1 MKLTNLVLLTL
12 ITAVTVLFFL
22 NTPQQSSLT
31 GGVND
36 DFTYAI
42 LDTEVSYLKQNKDT
56 DTALRA
62 LEKASEHW
70 IRSDSSLNF
79 GVSESPYWFK
89 YTLKSR
95 AKQTLSLVLHNSYA
109 PSDYVSMYSFNSHRQ
124 QIQFSQA
131 GDHVYPKVNTLPSST
146 TAFPIIIEPNEE
158 LTILIKVQTQGNY
171 IVPLSLWT
179 MEAFTNY
186 QVHYYF
192 IFGTLIGILLITSVH
207 NFFVFTQTNNTI
219 FCRFAFFIFTVM
231 FLVTHQSGIALQ
243 FIWPG
248 WSEFNQFAA
257 VLSVNLAAFG
267 HVLFSSRFLAFTNK
281 SLLISRILSLICL
294 ALVCFYGLFD
304 YSTMI
309 TLSLING
316 VLILSITLVIAMQKF
331 AYKEDAALLYLISWS
346 PFIIGIS
353 LSAAIRFEY
362 IKYSIYT
369 EFSGVFLAVATI
381 IWLSLA
387 IAKLIKQDKTER
399 IRAQNKAIDY
409 LQRYEDLYENA
420 VEGLFNSTV
429 DGRLLRCNKSFANI
443 LGYSD
448 KNDLKSDVGDNVSMI
463 YRDRNDRAELM
474 RKLLAHGSVIDHE
487 VEFVRQNK
495 QSFWAS
501 LNLRLISEHCE
512 LDKQDAP
519 QISNDDSTSV
529 QGALI
534 DITRRKVSEMKLS
547 YLASHDPLTNLINR
561 REFEHKLK
569 EALSNPLFPEQ
580 PVTVMYMDLD
590 QFKIVNDTCGHTV
603 GDQLLKRVTALFQ
616 SNLRH
621 QGILARLGGDEFGVV
636 LKNKNAKE
644 AYAIADNLLQ
654 ALAKFRFT
662 HNKQYFSVGI
672 SVGIVQATRELNT
685 LEAIMSFA
693 DTACYAAKNAG
704 RNCIHL
710 YSDNNKEFDKHKKDI
725 SMVNVIEQALLHN
738 SFVLFKQ
745 KIVHNNASKA
755 LYGYEI
761 LLRMQN
767 VDGKYYSPAD
777 FIPVAERFGLM
788 VKIDK
793 WVIKESLSWLSSHI
807 DEIDSIDTLS
817 INLSGSSVGNNDIM
831 QWIEKYLHEYKV
843 PAQKIS
849 FEITETQ
856 AIENFEQTVAFIQ
869 HFQKRGCKFSLDD
882 FGSGLASYGYLKE
895 LPIDHVKI
903 DGRFVKNIDTDKTDY
918 ALVKSIQS
926 LARAM
931 NKKTIAEF
939 VENEA
944 TINTLHEIGIDYLQ
958 GYAIHKPEAV
968 ND

>member
-1 MKLTNLVLLTL
+1 MKITNLVLLIL
-12 ITAVTVLFFL
+12 IAAVTAFFFL
-22 NTPQQSSLT
+22 STPQQSSLS
-31 GGVND
+31 GGISDN
-36 DFTYAI
+36 FSYAI
-42 LDTEVSYLKQNKDT
+42 LDSEVSYLKLKKDSN
-56 DTALRA
+56 TAHAA
-62 LEKASEHW
+62 LEKANAYW
-70 IRSDSSLNF
+70 TRSNTSVNL
-79 GVSESPYWFK
+79 GVSDSPYWFK

-95 AKQTLSLVLHNSYA
+95 AKQALSLVLQNSYA
-109 PSDYVSMYSFNSHRQ
+109 PTDYVSMYTFNAQ
-124 QIQFSQA
+124 GEQIQFSQA

-146 TAFPIIIEPNEE
+146 AAFPIIIKPNEE

-192 IFGTLIGILLITSVH
+192 VFGTLIGILLITALH
-207 NFFVFTQTNNTI
+207 NFFVFTQTNNTM
-219 FCRFAFFIFTVM
+219 FSSFAFFIFTVM

-243 FIWPG
+243 FIWPS
-248 WSEFNQFAA
+248 WSQFNQFAA
-257 VLSVNLAAFG
+257 VMSINLAAFG
-267 HVLFSSRFLAFTNK
+267 HLLFSSRFLAFTNK
-281 SLLISRILSLICL
+281 SLLISRILSFICL
-294 ALVCFYGLFD
+294 ILVCFYWLFD
-304 YSTMI
+304 YSTMV

-316 VLILSITLVIAMQKF
+316 MLMLSITLVIAIQKF

-346 PFIIGIS
+346 PFILGVL
-353 LSAAIRFEY
+353 LSAAIRFEF
-362 IKYSIYT
+362 IEYSIYS

-381 IWLSLA
+381 VWLSLA
-387 IAKLIKQDKTER
+387 IAKLINKDKTAR
-399 IRAQNKAIDY
+399 IRAQKKAIDY

-420 VEGLFNSTV
+420 VEGLFNSTI

-443 LGYSD
+443 LGYAN
-448 KNDLKSDVGDNVSMI
+448 KIDLKTDVGNNVSIM
-463 YRDRNDRAELM
+463 YRDPKDRAELM
-474 RKLLAHGSVIDHE
+474 SKLLAHGSVIDHE
-487 VEFVRQNK
+487 VEFLRQNK

-501 LNLRLISEHCE
+501 LNLRLVSQLTEP
-512 LDKQDAP
+512 DKENTP
-519 QISNDDSTSV
+519 QTSTDDSTLV

-534 DITRRKVSEMKLS
+534 DITGRKVSEMKLS

-561 REFEHKLK
+561 REFELKLK
-569 EALSNPLFPEQ
+569 EALSDPVFPEQ
-580 PVTVMYMDLD
+580 SVTMMYMDLD

-621 QGILARLGGDEFGVV
+621 QGILARLGGDEFGVI

-662 HNKQYFSVGI
+662 HNKQSFSVGM
-672 SVGIVQATRELNT
+672 SVGIVQATNELNT

-710 YSDNNKEFDKHKKDI
+710 YSDNNEEFDKHKKDI
-725 SMVNVIEQALLHN
+725 LMVNVIEQALLQN
-738 SFVLFKQ
+738 NFMLFKQ
-745 KIVHNNASKA
+745 KIVHNDATKA

-761 LLRMQN
+761 LLRMQH

-793 WVIKESLSWLSSHI
+793 WVIKQSLFWLSSHI
-807 DEIDSIDTLS
+807 DEINSIETLS

-843 PAQKIS
+843 PPQMIS

-903 DGRFVKNIDTDKTDY
+903 DGRFIKDIATDKTDY
-918 ALVKSIQS
+918 ALVKSIQT

-939 VENEA
+939 VENDVIIEK
-944 TINTLHEIGIDYLQ
+944 LQEIGVDYLQ